1 MDVSRPLRSSGERDF
16 AALKARA
23 LRSGLLERQPLYYVG
38 LGTLL
43 FGLFAGAWLLALRVE
58 GLAHQG
64 LAALLLGL
72 AYSQLGLLAHDAGHN
87 QIFRSLR
94 HNRWFA
100 FFLLDAVLGLSC
112 DWWIRKH
119 DAHHA
124 HPNAEG
130 IDPDVAPVLVAWSA
144 DQARRIPP
152 ERHWFVRYQAWL
164 LLPALLLEGFHLRL
178 QSLRWVLRGA
188 SRHARAERAALALHY
203 SLYAGLLGWGI
214 GGWNALWFA
223 LVHHMAMGLYLGLV
237 FAPNHVGMPI
247 VRQPGRGG
255 YLQRQL
261 TATRNVR
268 PPPALGFLFGGLD
281 RQIEHHLFP
290 RMARNQLPRARALVQ
305 TFCRERSIP
314 YCELGL
320 LAAYGSVL
328 ASLHRA
334 GAPLRERRA
343 AARPA

>member
-1 MDVSRPLRSSGERDF
+1 MEALRPLRNPGERDF

-23 LRSGLLERQPLYYVG
+23 LRGGLLERQPFYYLG
-38 LGTLL
+38 LGILL
-43 FGLFAGAWLLALRVE
+43 FGLFAGAWLLVLRAE
-58 GLAHQG
+58 GFTQQT
-64 LAALLLGL
+64 LAALLLGF

-94 HNRWFA
+94 YNRWFA
-100 FFLLDAVLGLSC
+100 FFLLDAVLGLSVG
-112 DWWIRKH
+112 WWIPKH

-130 IDPDVAPVLVAWSA
+130 IDPDVAPVLLAWSA
-144 DQARRIPP
+144 DQARRMPP

-164 LLPALLLEGFHLRL
+164 FFPGLLFEGFHLRL

-188 SRHARAERAALALHY
+188 SRHAWPERIALALHY
-203 SLYAGLLGWGI
+203 SLYVGLLGWGI

-247 VRQPGRGG
+247 VRQPGRGD

-268 PPPALGFLFGGLD
+268 PPPVLRFFFGGLD
-281 RQIEHHLFP
+281 YQIEHHLFP
-290 RMARNQLPRARALVQ
+290 RMARNRLPQARALVQ

-314 YCELGL
+314 YCEQGP

-334 GAPLRERRA
+334 GAPLRQR
-343 AARPA
+343 